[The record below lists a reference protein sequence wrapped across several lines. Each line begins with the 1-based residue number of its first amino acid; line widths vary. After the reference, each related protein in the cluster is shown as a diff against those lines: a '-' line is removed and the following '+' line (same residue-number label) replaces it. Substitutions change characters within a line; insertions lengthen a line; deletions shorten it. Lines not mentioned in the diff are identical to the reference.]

1 MRVLVTCIALSATL
15 FTTPTLAQDAEAG
28 EDLFRRCASCH
39 KIGEDAQN
47 AVGPVLTGVI
57 GRAAGSYEG
66 YGYSRSMTAANE
78 AGLVWSEETVFDY
91 LENPTKYLR
100 AVLDD
105 PRARAKMSFKLRDE
119 EDRRNVVAYLATFS
133 TPMDEAS
140 AAEGETSVCVV
151 NGSDETRLFAA
162 ESNGENRVTGTLAPG
177 ETLCSEGA
185 GDGMVTVFEA
195 PDHLEGCTRLV
206 SAGGQD
212 TLLKYADFDRC
223 AWTSNTN

>member
-1 MRVLVTCIALSATL
+1 MRAFVTGLALTATL
-15 FTTPTLAQDAEAG
+15 FATPSLAQDAEAG
-28 EDLFRRCASCH
+28 EELFRRCASCH

-57 GRAAGSYEG
+57 GRAAGAYEG

-78 AGLVWSEETVFDY
+78 AGLVWTEETVFDY

-105 PRARAKMSFKLRDE
+105 PRARAKMTFKLRDE
-119 EDRRNVVAYLATFS
+119 DDRRNVVAYLATFS
-133 TPMDEAS
+133 VPMDEAG
-140 AAEGETSVCVV
+140 AAEGGSGVCVV
-151 NGSDETRLFAA
+151 NGSDESRLFAA
-162 ESNGENRVTGTLAPG
+162 ETHGEDRVTGTLAPG
-177 ETLCSEGA
+177 ESLCSESA